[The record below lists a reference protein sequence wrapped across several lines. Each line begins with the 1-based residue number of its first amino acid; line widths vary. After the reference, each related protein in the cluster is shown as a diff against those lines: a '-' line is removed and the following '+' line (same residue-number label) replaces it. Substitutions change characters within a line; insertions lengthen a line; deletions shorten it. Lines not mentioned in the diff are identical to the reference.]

1 MNIDKNNIVD
11 NSEILE
17 KVKQQYIMGK
27 RESASWRKYKYMS
40 LINDGIMQVAFN
52 SNLLGLMKFYEITR
66 ADLVTHN
73 EMTKDH
79 DSDLLKDEL
88 DFQGIFDSD
97 FK

>member
-1 MNIDKNNIVD
+1 
-11 NSEILE
+11 
-17 KVKQQYIMGK
+17 
-27 RESASWRKYKYMS
+27 
-40 LINDGIMQVAFN
+40 MQVAFN

-73 EMTKDH
+73 EMTKEH

>member
-1 MNIDKNNIVD
+1 
-11 NSEILE
+11 
-17 KVKQQYIMGK
+17 MGK
-27 RESASWRKYKYMS
+27 KYKYMS

-73 EMTKDH
+73 EMTKEH

>member
-17 KVKQQYIMGK
+17 EVKQQYVMGK
-27 RESASWRKYKYMS
+27 KYKYMS

-79 DSDLLKDEL
+79 DSDVLKDEL